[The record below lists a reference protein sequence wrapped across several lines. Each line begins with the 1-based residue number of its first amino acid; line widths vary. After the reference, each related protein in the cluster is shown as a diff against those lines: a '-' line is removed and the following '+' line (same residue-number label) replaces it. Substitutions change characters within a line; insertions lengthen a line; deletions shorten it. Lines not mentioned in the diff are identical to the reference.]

1 MSCLQSLRDDF
12 TLRPFELQD
21 TRSDA
26 AAMASGPS
34 DVMANQEPAEVADEC
49 SGKKKSKFQTFKN
62 FFARKKKKEVSSS
75 ADQSSLKGSQSSDDI
90 SKTSENKALSRS
102 EKEKGSG
109 SKISLGSK
117 ALSHDSVFV
126 SDSSDANEALGAS
139 QDSIHGKVKS
149 LQLKQAIRLGSP
161 PSLMCVKRTE
171 DGGTMS
177 EDDGLPCSPPEY
189 TSPHTALNPDK
200 RNSSISLEGS
210 DSDEDQSSRVGS
222 PLVVVPG
229 DFSLPASPFGCLDN
243 SAAKHKLGLRSKAC
257 NRRKP
262 ANRLDIKAEEHSR
275 MNGSLNILEAQEDEK
290 IGDASGDELDQK
302 LEKEDEPLLLGD
314 KQESMEGEDVLEEEH
329 QDGRETS
336 CQSEEGGPSFPKRS
350 TRNASLDSPRAT
362 PEPPAGQ
369 KDVFDQRVVT
379 CGTEENMDGLG
390 EAVEEDGSFLQEVLN
405 SLPSCSSCVDSED
418 VVLEMKE
425 EDKELEEAE
434 EEEVKDQEPVF
445 HQEAPSDALLSGQTS
460 VEEEVEE
467 APQSGSTAAFSI
479 HVHEEEE
486 REDGEEQEEEEEP
499 LVMERF
505 SHPCGEGEKAL
516 PGEEI
521 PEEEQALIQR
531 RSDPQEALE
540 AVTSDEEEETTQLEV
555 KEDQEMREEEK
566 EETQQMVEE
575 AIDVMDGTTS
585 KAADGDVCNVLPV
598 QEEGEGADAL
608 AGDDATCNPQ
618 VIYDDRFPESCD
630 QKADT
635 VHENQPHGNDERT
648 GGEDGAVVGEDLNR
662 HLDKEEGLEAQDI
675 YRKQDMDE
683 DLEQDKSKV
692 MQTRSPMSSSS
703 LHFESFS
710 PLNETPTKTN
720 LQSETF
726 SPTKINL
733 PFETFTP
740 TKTNL
745 GSETFSPTKTNL
757 QSETFTPTK
766 TNLRSETFSPTKT
779 NLQSETFSP
788 AKTILPSETFTPTE
802 TNLPSETF
810 SPAKTILPSETFTPT
825 ETNLPSETFSPTK
838 TNLQSE
844 TFSPTKT
851 NLPSETFS
859 PTNTNLPCD
868 TFTPTKTNLPSET
881 FSPTKTNLQSETFS
895 PAKTILPSETFN
907 PTETN
912 LPSETFSPTKTNL
925 QSETFSP
932 TKTNLQSETF
942 SSTKTNLPSETFS
955 PTNTNLHCDTFTP
968 TKTNLPSET
977 FSPTKTNLQ
986 SETFTPTKTNLPSE
1000 TFSFTKTNLQS
1011 ETFSPT
1017 RTILPDDTFNPT
1029 KTNLQIETFSPTKT
1043 NVQSE
1048 TFSPAKTILPC
1059 ETFTPTETNLQRE
1072 TFTSSK
1078 TNLPC
1083 ETFTPTKT
1091 NFPSETFTPTKTTI
1105 PCETFSAPETSLQR
1119 ETFTPSKTNL
1129 PSETVSLT
1137 ETNLPSETFT
1147 LDKTNLP
1154 SETFTPTETNPPSET
1169 FTPTETN
1176 PPSETFIPIP
1186 TTTIHMNLVSPS
1198 SETGNTLA
1206 LNLSPTEE
1214 QLIPSHEITTEHV
1227 EEETYKVLEVVA
1239 DEEQQV
1245 EQVFDTTVGVEKVT
1259 IPSPEEEV
1267 GKDGGSNQNKVCS
1280 TLVPAWQRSLSG
1292 GDSKNMPLSS
1302 PTPSGDEDG
1311 EEPIKQDLHV
1321 DAQSHTHAVV
1331 TSGKTKMT
1339 GDNAVKPQKTVS
1351 QDTARA
1357 QTSPVAAKEESSVV
1371 VEGSYDSPFG
1381 VRLRKTA
1388 VLHSFSS
1395 EEEITEAP
1403 VEPPAQSVSSKVE
1416 PTAIAKPSTSP
1427 AISNKP
1433 ALPKKP
1439 DIHGDSGVK
1448 TKRVSEPVAVRNVS
1462 TGSECPSW
1470 ISVARQKQKIYK
1482 KNSLDEMT
1490 VKKEEQDKKSPLPTY
1505 VSSAARKELGNKTP
1519 EFTGKVSL
1527 SESSNPP
1534 WPAEKESRKSLSPP
1548 TPVPPQPPKSQA
1560 QSCPA
1565 PAKPPAPLVTAKPA
1579 SSHPSPS
1586 SSAPAP
1592 LKSPT
1597 SVNPPV
1603 LSKTSPP
1610 SKPTLTSPPFSSRVN
1625 PPLPEPRAPALSAP
1639 ASLAQRGLPPSS
1651 LPQDEPPWMALA
1663 KKKAKAWSEM
1673 PQIVQ

>member
-1 MSCLQSLRDDF
+1 MKRRLSPWGASFGSGRS
-12 TLRPFELQD
+12 
-21 TRSDA
+21 SDA

-126 SDSSDANEALGAS
+126 SDSSEANEALGAS

-149 LQLKQAIRLGSP
+149 LQLQLKQAIRLGSP
-161 PSLMCVKRTE
+161 PSLMCVKKTE

-189 TSPHTALNPDK
+189 TSPHTALNQDK

-275 MNGSLNILEAQEDEK
+275 MNGSLNILSPESLEPQEDEK
-290 IGDASGDELDQK
+290 IGDASTDELDQK
-302 LEKEDEPLLLGD
+302 LEKEDEPPMLGD
-314 KQESMEGEDVLEEEH
+314 KQESMEGEDVMEEED
-329 QDGRETS
+329 QDGRESS
-336 CQSEEGGPSFPKRS
+336 CQSKEGGPSFPKCS
-350 TRNASLDSPRAT
+350 TRTSSLDSSRAT

-369 KDVFDQRVVT
+369 KDVFDQRVLT
-379 CGTEENMDGLG
+379 CGTEESMDGLG

-434 EEEVKDQEPVF
+434 DEEVKDQEPVF
-445 HQEAPSDALLSGQTS
+445 YQEAPSDALLSGQTS
-460 VEEEVEE
+460 AEEEVEE
-467 APQSGSTAAFSI
+467 APQSGSTAAFRT

-486 REDGEEQEEEEEP
+486 REDGEGQEEGEEEH
-499 LVMERF
+499 LDMKRF
-505 SHPCGEGEKAL
+505 SHPCSEGEKAL

-531 RSDPQEALE
+531 RSDPQEAQE
-540 AVTSDEEEETTQLEV
+540 VVTSDEEEETTQLEV

-585 KAADGDVCNVLPV
+585 KAAGEDICNVLPV

-608 AGDDATCNPQ
+608 ARDDATCNPQ
-618 VIYDDRFPESCD
+618 VMYDDGTPPESCD
-630 QKADT
+630 QKADA
-635 VHENQPHGNDERT
+635 VHKNQPHGNDERT
-648 GGEDGAVVGEDLNR
+648 GGEDGAVVNEDLNR

-675 YRKQDMDE
+675 YRKHNMDE

-692 MQTRSPMSSSS
+692 MHTISPMSSSS
-703 LHFESFS
+703 LYFESFS
-710 PLNETPTKTN
+710 PVNKTPTKTN

-726 SPTKINL
+726 S
-733 PFETFTP
+733 
-740 TKTNL
+740 
-745 GSETFSPTKTNL
+745 
-757 QSETFTPTK
+757 PTK

-788 AKTILPSETFTPTE
+788 AKTILPSETLTPTEINLQSETFSPTKTNLQSETFSPTKTKIPSETFSPTKIDLPFETFTPTK

-810 SPAKTILPSETFTPT
+810 SPTETNLQSETFTPT
-825 ETNLPSETFSPTK
+825 KTNLQRETFSPAKTILSCETLTPTEINLPSETFSPTK

-844 TFSPTKT
+844 TFSPIKT
-851 NLPSETFS
+851 NIPSETFS
-859 PTNTNLPCD
+859 PTMTNLPCD
-868 TFTPTKTNLPSET
+868 TFTPKKTNLSSET
-881 FSPTKTNLQSETFS
+881 L
-895 PAKTILPSETFN
+895 
-907 PTETN
+907 
-912 LPSETFSPTKTNL
+912 
-925 QSETFSP
+925 
-932 TKTNLQSETF
+932 
-942 SSTKTNLPSETFS
+942 
-955 PTNTNLHCDTFTP
+955 
-968 TKTNLPSET
+968 
-977 FSPTKTNLQ
+977 SPTKTNLQ
-986 SETFTPTKTNLPSE
+986 SETFTPTKTKLPSE
-1000 TFSFTKTNLQS
+1000 TFSPTKTILQIETFGPTNTNLQS
-1011 ETFSPT
+1011 ETFSPAKT
-1017 RTILPDDTFNPT
+1017 SLPCD
-1029 KTNLQIETFSPTKT
+1029 
-1043 NVQSE
+1043 
-1048 TFSPAKTILPC
+1048 TFSPA
-1059 ETFTPTETNLQRE
+1059 ETKLQRE
-1072 TFTSSK
+1072 TFASSK

-1083 ETFTPTKT
+1083 ETFTPIKT
-1091 NFPSETFTPTKTTI
+1091 NLLIETFTPTNTTI
-1105 PCETFSAPETSLQR
+1105 LCETFSAPETSLQR
-1119 ETFTPSKTNL
+1119 ETFTPSKTNP
-1129 PSETVSLT
+1129 PSETFSLTETNLPCETFSLT
-1137 ETNLPSETFT
+1137 ETNLPSEIFT

-1154 SETFTPTETNPPSET
+1154 SETFTPTETNPS
-1169 FTPTETN
+1169 
-1176 PPSETFIPIP
+1176 SETFIPIP

-1198 SETGNTLA
+1198 SETGKTLA

-1259 IPSPEEEV
+1259 IPSLEEEV
-1267 GKDGGSNQNKVCS
+1267 GKYGGSNQNKVCS
-1280 TLVPAWQRSLSG
+1280 TLAPVWQRSLSV
-1292 GDSKNMPLSS
+1292 GDSKNIPLSS
-1302 PTPSGDEDG
+1302 LTPSGDEDG
-1311 EEPIKQDLHV
+1311 EETIKKDLHA
-1321 DAQSHTHAVV
+1321 DAQSHTHVLV
-1331 TSGKTKMT
+1331 TSGKTNMA

-1351 QDTARA
+1351 QDPVRA

-1371 VEGSYDSPFG
+1371 VEGSYDSLFG

-1388 VLHSFSS
+1388 VLHTLSS
-1395 EEEITEAP
+1395 EEENTEAP
-1403 VEPPAQSVSSKVE
+1403 VEPSAQPVSSKVE
-1416 PTAIAKPSTSP
+1416 PTAIVKPTSP
-1427 AISNKP
+1427 ATSNKP

-1448 TKRVSEPVAVRNVS
+1448 TKRVSEPVPVRNVS
-1462 TGSECPSW
+1462 IGSECPSW
-1470 ISVARQKQKIYK
+1470 ISVARQKQNIYK

-1490 VKKEEQDKKSPLPTY
+1490 VKKEEQDKKSPLPAY
-1505 VSSAARKELGNKTP
+1505 VSSAARKELGNKMP

-1565 PAKPPAPLVTAKPA
+1565 LAKPPAPLVTAKPA
-1579 SSHPSPS
+1579 SSQPSLS
-1586 SSAPAP
+1586 SPAPAP

-1610 SKPTLTSPPFSSRVN
+1610 SKPALTSPPFSSRVN
-1625 PPLPEPRAPALSAP
+1625 PPLPAPRAPAPPAP
-1639 ASLAQRGLPPSS
+1639 ASVAQRGLSPSS

>member
-62 FFARKKKKEVSSS
+62 FFARKKKKEVSLS

-149 LQLKQAIRLGSP
+149 LQLQLKQAIKLGSP

-189 TSPHTALNPDK
+189 TSPHTALNQDK

-275 MNGSLNILEAQEDEK
+275 MNGSLNILSPESLEAQEDEK

-302 LEKEDEPLLLGD
+302 LEKEDEPPLLGD
-314 KQESMEGEDVLEEEH
+314 KQESMEGEDVLEEED
-329 QDGRETS
+329 QDGRESS
-336 CQSEEGGPSFPKRS
+336 CQSEEGGPSFPKHS
-350 TRNASLDSPRAT
+350 TRTASLDSPRAT

-369 KDVFDQRVVT
+369 KDVFDQHVVT

-434 EEEVKDQEPVF
+434 EEEVKEQEPVF

-467 APQSGSTAAFSI
+467 APQSGSTAAFRI

-486 REDGEEQEEEEEP
+486 REDGEEQEEEEEQ

-505 SHPCGEGEKAL
+505 SHPCGKGEKAL

-531 RSDPQEALE
+531 RSDPQEAQE
-540 AVTSDEEEETTQLEV
+540 VVTSDEEEETTQLEV

-566 EETQQMVEE
+566 EKTQQMVEE
-575 AIDVMDGTTS
+575 AIDVMDRTTS
-585 KAADGDVCNVLPV
+585 KAAGGDVCNVLPV

-630 QKADT
+630 QKADS
-635 VHENQPHGNDERT
+635 VNENQPHGNDERT
-648 GGEDGAVVGEDLNR
+648 GGEDRAVVGEDLNR

-683 DLEQDKSKV
+683 DLEQDISKV

-726 SPTKINL
+726 SPTKINV

-757 QSETFTPTK
+757 QSETFSPAK
-766 TNLRSETFSPTKT
+766 TILPSETFSPTKT

-788 AKTILPSETFTPTE
+788 AKTILPSEIFSPTKTNLQSETFSPTK
-802 TNLPSETF
+802 TILPSETF
-810 SPAKTILPSETFTPT
+810 SPTKTNLQSETFSHAKTILPSETFTPT

-881 FSPTKTNLQSETFS
+881 FSPTKTNLQSETF
-895 PAKTILPSETFN
+895 
-907 PTETN
+907 
-912 LPSETFSPTKTNL
+912 
-925 QSETFSP
+925 
-932 TKTNLQSETF
+932 
-942 SSTKTNLPSETFS
+942 
-955 PTNTNLHCDTFTP
+955 
-968 TKTNLPSET
+968 
-977 FSPTKTNLQ
+977 
-986 SETFTPTKTNLPSE
+986 TPTKTNLPSE

-1017 RTILPDDTFNPT
+1017 RTILPCDTFNPT

-1043 NVQSE
+1043 NLQS
-1048 TFSPAKTILPC
+1048 SPPKTILLC
-1059 ETFTPTETNLQRE
+1059 ETFTPTETNLQGE

-1091 NFPSETFTPTKTTI
+1091 NLPSETFTPTKTTI
-1105 PCETFSAPETSLQR
+1105 PFETFSAPETSLQR

-1129 PSETVSLT
+1129 PSETFSLT

-1147 LDKTNLP
+1147 LDKTNL
-1154 SETFTPTETNPPSET
+1154 PSET

-1198 SETGNTLA
+1198 SETGNKLA

-1214 QLIPSHEITTEHV
+1214 QFIPSHEITTEYA

-1259 IPSPEEEV
+1259 IPSPKEEV

-1280 TLVPAWQRSLSG
+1280 TLAPAWQRSLSG
-1292 GDSKNMPLSS
+1292 GDSKNIPVSS
-1302 PTPSGDEDG
+1302 PTPSGGEDG
-1311 EEPIKQDLHV
+1311 EETIKKDLHV

-1331 TSGKTKMT
+1331 TSGKTNMA
-1339 GDNAVKPQKTVS
+1339 GDNDVKPQKTVS
-1351 QDTARA
+1351 QDPVRA

-1395 EEEITEAP
+1395 EEENTEAP
-1403 VEPPAQSVSSKVE
+1403 VEPPAQPVSSKVE
-1416 PTAIAKPSTSP
+1416 PTAIVKPSTSP

-1534 WPAEKESRKSLSPP
+1534 WPAEKEGRKSLSPP

-1625 PPLPEPRAPALSAP
+1625 PPLPGPRAPALSAP
-1639 ASLAQRGLPPSS
+1639 ASVAPRGLPPSP